1 MIKIL
6 LLLGFI
12 FYSFPSLAKIVT
24 AKGSFMHGEEIST
37 RDGCKFA
44 REKAELEALQKGLNV
59 TISSEEIEKCSQID
73 GKSNCEYN
81 QFFLSTFNG
90 ELTNVEALGKPKKR
104 IETLEGGEIAYIC
117 EIEIK
122 ANAEPIKQIN
132 DPNFNFNVKLNEYNF
147 KAGQELTMEITFA
160 KTPMYLT
167 IFQFLPYEKEG
178 YQVSKLFPNERE
190 ENNFIKSKKITL
202 PYNAKYEVYFPENV
216 NKENIDEY
224 LFFITSDEN
233 INWLD
238 EYNNIY
244 ELKSS
249 YINSTKRVKTKYKQY
264 TIYK

>member
-1 MIKIL
+1 MIRIL

-81 QFFLSTFNG
+81 QFFLKTFNG
-90 ELTNVEALGKPKKR
+90 ILTGIKELSKPLKR
-104 IETLEGGEIAYIC
+104 IETLDSGDIAYIC

-122 ANAEPIKQIN
+122 ANVEPIKQIN

-147 KAGQELTMEITFA
+147 KAGGELTMEITFT
-160 KTPMYLT
+160 KPMYLT

-178 YQVSKLFPNERE
+178 NQVSKLFPNERE
-190 ENNFIKSKKITL
+190 ENNFIKDKKIIL

-216 NKENIDEY
+216 NKKNIDEY
-224 LFFITSDEN
+224 LFFITSDEK
-233 INWLD
+233 IDWLD

>member
-1 MIKIL
+1 MIRIL

-24 AKGSFMHGEEIST
+24 AKGSFMHGGEISPNN
-37 RDGCKFA
+37 GCKFA
-44 REKAELEALQKGLNV
+44 REKAELEALQKVLGV
-59 TISSEEIEKCSQID
+59 TVSSEELKKCSQID

-81 QFFLSTFNG
+81 QFSLSTFNG
-90 ELTNVEALGKPKKR
+90 VLTDIKVLGKKKR
-104 IETLEGGEIAYIC
+104 TETLDNGDIAYIC
-117 EIEIK
+117 EIEIN
-122 ANAEPIKQIN
+122 ANVEPIKQIA
-132 DPNFNFNVKLNEYNF
+132 DPNFNFNVKLNELNF
-147 KAGQELTMEITFA
+147 KTGDKLTMEITFT
-160 KTPMYLT
+160 KPMYLT

-178 YQVSKLFPNERE
+178 RQVLKLFPNKRE
-190 ENNFIKSKKITL
+190 ENNFIENKRIIL
-202 PYNAKYEVYFPENV
+202 PYNAKYEVYFPEKV
-216 NKENIDEY
+216 NKENVDEY

-233 INWLD
+233 IDWLD

>member
-1 MIKIL
+1 MIRIL

-12 FYSFPSLAKIVT
+12 FYSFPSLAKIVY
-24 AKGSFMHGEEIST
+24 AKASFMHGEEIST
-37 RDGCKFA
+37 KDGCKFA
-44 REKAELEALQKGLNV
+44 RQKAELEALQKGLNV

-81 QFFLSTFNG
+81 QFFLKTFNG
-90 ELTNVEALGKPKKR
+90 ILTGIKELSKPLKR
-104 IETLEGGEIAYIC
+104 IETLDSGDIAYIC

-122 ANAEPIKQIN
+122 ANVEPIKQIT

-147 KAGQELTMEITFA
+147 KTGDGLTMEITFT
-160 KTPMYLT
+160 KPMYLT

-178 YQVSKLFPNERE
+178 NQVSKLFPNERE
-190 ENNFIKSKKITL
+190 ENNFIKDKKIIL

-216 NKENIDEY
+216 NKKNIDEY
-224 LFFITSDEN
+224 LFFITSDEK
-233 INWLD
+233 IDWLD